1 MASAYLAASGSA
13 YFLPHTLVLL
23 GGSGALAFVAQRAF
37 AVRGRGVRVTGVCV
51 RHTFA
56 KDGVAVIVRYEAA
69 SGEKFTCLSRP
80 QAVACARIG
89 EPVDVV
95 YDPRRPKNAE
105 VPPIGYGMPFMFSA
119 LALLLGV
126 PGLGMLYWIVGG

>member
-1 MASAYLAASGSA
+1 MAPAYLAASGSA

-23 GGSGALAFVAQRAF
+23 GGSGILAFMAQRAF
-37 AVRGRGVRVTGVCV
+37 AVRVRGVRVTGVCV

-69 SGEKFTCLSRP
+69 SGEKFTCLSQP
-80 QAVACARIG
+80 AAVACARIG

-105 VPPIGYGMPFMFSA
+105 VPPIGYGIAYILST
-119 LALLLGV
+119 LALLLGI
-126 PGLGMLYWIVGG
+126 PGLGLLYWIVGG

>member
-13 YFLPHTLVLL
+13 YFLPHALL
-23 GGSGALAFVAQRAF
+23 ALSGSGILAFFAQRAF
-37 AVRGRGVRVTGVCV
+37 VVRTRGVRVTGVCV
-51 RHTFA
+51 KHTFA
-56 KDGVAVIVRYEAA
+56 KDGVAVIVRYETA
-69 SGEKFTCLSRP
+69 SGEKFRCLSRP

-105 VPPIGYGMPFMFSA
+105 VPPIGYGMPYMLSA
-119 LALLLGV
+119 LALVFAV
-126 PGLGMLYWIVGG
+126 PGLGILFWIIGG

>member
-23 GGSGALAFVAQRAF
+23 GCSGVMAFMAQRAF
-37 AVRGRGVRVTGVCV
+37 AVRARGVRVAGVCV

-56 KDGVAVIVRYEAA
+56 KDGVAVIVRYEVA

-80 QAVACARIG
+80 AAVACARVG

-105 VPPIGYGMPFMFSA
+105 VPPIGYGMAVMLSV
-119 LALLLGV
+119 LALVLGV
-126 PGLGMLYWIVGG
+126 PGLVLLGWIVGG